1 MLTEADSNLA
11 RYDHNASR
19 YHKGVYQRKRA
30 DLVSVMESTLS
41 PLFLGQLK
49 NLHKSCLV
57 SFKRE
62 MLEGMRGESYSFAE
76 IVGDGRSKFE
86 QSFLTGAKEL
96 LIEGVNWSYDEEYS
110 LFQEEI
116 QLVADQCRKD
126 ETKKMVNVI
135 EVGPFALAGD
145 RSQSSDPS
153 QRNFK
158 RSISEPV
165 EMALMK
171 PTPDMWDK
179 VLTAFRRTLTKSEAA
194 YLTKA
199 KSKLTHPPLAPKAL
213 TP

>member
-1 MLTEADSNLA
+1 
-11 RYDHNASR
+11 
-19 YHKGVYQRKRA
+19 
-30 DLVSVMESTLS
+30 
-41 PLFLGQLK
+41 
-49 NLHKSCLV
+49 
-57 SFKRE
+57 

-76 IVGDGRSKFE
+76 IVGGARSRFE

-96 LIEGVNWSYDEEYS
+96 LIRGVDWSYEEEYS

-135 EVGPFALAGD
+135 EVSFFMFVGRPDYLIL
-145 RSQSSDPS
+145 SK
-153 QRNFK
+153 RNFK

-165 EMALMK
+165 EIELMK

-179 VLTAFRRTLTKSEAA
+179 VLTAFREALAKSEGA

-199 KSKLTHPPLAPKAL
+199 KSEPPLFTQISRVL
-213 TP
+213 TPS

>member
-1 MLTEADSNLA
+1 
-11 RYDHNASR
+11 
-19 YHKGVYQRKRA
+19 
-30 DLVSVMESTLS
+30 MESTLS

-62 MLEGMRGESYSFAE
+62 MLEGMRGENYSFAD
-76 IVGDGRSKFE
+76 IVGYARSKFE
-86 QSFLTGAKEL
+86 QLFLTGAKEL
-96 LIEGVNWSYDEEYS
+96 LIEGVDWSYDEEYS

-116 QLVADQCRKD
+116 QSVADQCRKD

-135 EVGPFALAGD
+135 EVRPILPPGD
-145 RSQSSDPS
+145 FDPLIPP

-165 EMALMK
+165 EIALMK

-179 VLTAFRRTLTKSEAA
+179 VLTTFRKTLDKSEKA
-194 YLTKA
+194 YTTKA
-199 KSKLTHPPLAPKAL
+199 KSGFSYSPVRRQR
-213 TP
+213 

>member
-1 MLTEADSNLA
+1 
-11 RYDHNASR
+11 
-19 YHKGVYQRKRA
+19 
-30 DLVSVMESTLS
+30 MESTLT

-62 MLEGMRGESYSFAE
+62 MLEGMRGESYSFAD
-76 IVGDGRSKFE
+76 IVGDARSKFE
-86 QSFLTGAKEL
+86 QLFLTGAGEL
-96 LIEGVNWSYDEEYS
+96 LIEDVNWSYDEEYS
-110 LFQEEI
+110 SFQEEI

-135 EVGPFALAGD
+135 EAGPFVLLCNVD
-145 RSQSSDPS
+145 LLTPP

-158 RSISEPV
+158 RTISEPV
-165 EMALMK
+165 EIALTK

-179 VLTAFRRTLTKSEAA
+179 VLATFRKTLTKSEAA

-199 KSKLTHPPLAPKAL
+199 KSWLSQSSLRLKVLIPSQVSTARTTKMCMH
-213 TP
+213 

>member
-1 MLTEADSNLA
+1 MKGANAQLA
-11 RYDHNASR
+11 RYDQNASR
-19 YHKGVYQRKRA
+19 YHQGVYQRKRA
-30 DLVSVMESTLS
+30 DLVSVMESNLS
-41 PLFLGQLK
+41 PLFVGQLK

-76 IVGDGRSKFE
+76 IVSGARSKFE
-86 QSFLTGAKEL
+86 QLFLTGAKEL
-96 LIEGVNWSYDEEYS
+96 LVQGVDWSYDDEYT
-110 LFQEEI
+110 LFQDEI

-135 EVGPFALAGD
+135 EVGFFVFMGRINRLIL
-145 RSQSSDPS
+145 SK
-153 QRNFK
+153 RNFK

-165 EMALMK
+165 EIELMK

-179 VLTAFRRTLTKSEAA
+179 VLTAFRRTLVKSEAA

-199 KSKLTHPPLAPKAL
+199 KSER
-213 TP
+213 